1 MSKEYEV
8 LQQSDIEKI
17 TNEAQEFAQDVL
29 LGLSQEHKELS
40 SKWLYDAEGSR
51 LFEKIMELEEY
62 YPTNCE
68 FEILKEEKGEFAELF
83 KNEEFQLI
91 ELGAGDGRKTKIL
104 LEYLLKENLKFKYVP
119 VDISEGAM
127 KTLTKRLQKSLPRL
141 KLKGIVAEYFDALKW
156 IEASTHER
164 NVILFMG
171 GNIGNF
177 TRDQAKD
184 FLRSLWNVL
193 NHGDF
198 VIIGMDLKKDPN
210 AMLHAYS
217 DSEGITAQFN
227 LNLLKR
233 INRELGGN
241 FDIKKFQHYA
251 NYNAFLGT
259 MESYIVSREVQDVF
273 VEKLQKSFHFDAW
286 EAIHTEYSFK
296 YSDSDIEKMAGETGF
311 SIVKN
316 LYDSKK
322 YFVDSVWRVEKE

>member
-1 MSKEYEV
+1 MEYEV

-29 LGLSQEHKELS
+29 LGLSQDAKELS
-40 SKWLYDAEGSR
+40 SKWLYDTEGSR

-68 FEILKEEKGEFAELF
+68 FEILKTKTEEFAGLL
-83 KNEEFQLI
+83 KGAEFQLV
-91 ELGAGDGRKTKIL
+91 ELGAGDGRKTKVL
-104 LEYLLKENLKFKYVP
+104 LEHFLKENLKFKYVP

-141 KLKGIVAEYFDALKW
+141 HLKGIVAEYFDALKW
-156 IEASTHER
+156 IEASTHAR

-177 TRDQAKD
+177 THHEAHD

-193 NHGDF
+193 NHDDL
-198 VIIGMDLKKDPN
+198 VIIGMDLKKDPDTL
-210 AMLHAYS
+210 LHAYS

-233 INRELGGN
+233 INRELDGD
-241 FDIKKFQHYA
+241 FDVEKFQHYA

-259 MESYIVSREVQDVF
+259 MESYIISREVQDVRIDAL
-273 VEKLQKSFHFDAW
+273 KTSFHFDAW
-286 EAIHTEYSFK
+286 EAVHTEYSFK
-296 YSDSDIEKMAGETGF
+296 YSDSEIEKMAHETGF

-316 LYDSKK
+316 LYDSKN
-322 YFVDSVWRVEKE
+322 YFVDSVWKVEKK